1 MQRLRQSCRFRLSD
15 LVIVLGI
22 PKGIYAYV
30 VLDEEPPEV
39 PDAAGEVAVLVAL
52 PELGELPELVE
63 PVGTVTVPVRVTP

>member
-1 MQRLRQSCRFRLSD
+1 M
-15 LVIVLGI
+15 
-22 PKGIYAYV
+22 

-39 PDAAGEVAVLVAL
+39 PDAAGEVAVLVEP